1 MLKSIL
7 GVSQVFLYQI
17 LKLKILFSILL
28 FTTLIG
34 CAGLHFKAIKKQV
47 LNDFTSEQL
56 SHQHTGF
63 LLVDIGKNDTLF
75 NINGAKYFIP
85 ASTTKLFTYYTS
97 LKLLGDSLPS
107 LKYAQ
112 ENQNATILGTGDPT
126 WLHPYFKNELPI
138 DFLKRF
144 DSIYVYLDN
153 YEGEKYGP
161 GWAWEDYPYYFSPEI
176 SAIPLYGNVVT
187 VTPNTP
193 LTVIPDHFA
202 TAFQSKVEGPL
213 RDWKANQF
221 YLPGQNK
228 DTLQIPYITS
238 KELTV
243 KLLSGET
250 GKPIGLLDSIAPKKW
265 KILPG
270 IPRDSVLKQMLWESD
285 NFLAEQLMLLCSSK
299 ISDTLSFERARDS
312 VIGKYLGDLDPMPRW
327 VDGSGL
333 SRYNLF
339 TPAAMVSVLKKLY
352 MESDS
357 LQLFTSMPQ
366 WDSNGTI
373 SHEGGIPES
382 SFIYA
387 KSGSMGNIYN
397 LCGYLR
403 TKSGKILLFSFMNNH
418 FRRPSRDVRQNMYA
432 ILKRIHETY

>member
-1 MLKSIL
+1 MLKSIK
-7 GVSQVFLYQI
+7 GPSQVFLYQI
-17 LKLKILFSILL
+17 LKLRIVFSILL
-28 FTTLIG
+28 LTTLIG
-34 CAGLHFKAIKKQV
+34 CAGLQFKAIKKQV
-47 LNDFTSEQL
+47 LNDFKSEKL

-63 LLVDIGKNDTLF
+63 LLVDIGTNDTLF

-85 ASTTKLFTYYTS
+85 ASTAKLFTYYAS

-107 LKYAQ
+107 LKYIQ
-112 ENQNATILGTGDPT
+112 ENQNVTILGTGDPT

-138 DFLKRF
+138 AFLKRF
-144 DSIYVYLDN
+144 DSISLYLDN
-153 YEGEKYGP
+153 HEGEKYGP

-187 VTPNTP
+187 VTPNNP
-193 LTVIPDHFA
+193 LTVIPDHFT
-202 TAFQSKVEGPL
+202 TAFQNKVEGPP

-221 YLPGQNK
+221 YLSKQNK

-243 KLLSGET
+243 KLLSEET

-270 IPRDSVLKQMLWESD
+270 IPRDSVLKQLLWKSD

-312 VIGKYLGDLDPMPRW
+312 VIGKYLSDLDPMPRW

-339 TPAAMVSVLKKLY
+339 TPTAMVNVLKKLY
-352 MESDS
+352 RESDS
-357 LQLFTSMPQ
+357 LQLFTSIPQ

-373 SHEGGIPES
+373 SQGSGPAKS

-403 TKSGKILLFSFMNNH
+403 TKSGKVLLFSFMNNH
-418 FRRPSRDVRQNMYA
+418 FRRPSSEVRQNMYA
-432 ILKRIHETY
+432 ILKRVHETY